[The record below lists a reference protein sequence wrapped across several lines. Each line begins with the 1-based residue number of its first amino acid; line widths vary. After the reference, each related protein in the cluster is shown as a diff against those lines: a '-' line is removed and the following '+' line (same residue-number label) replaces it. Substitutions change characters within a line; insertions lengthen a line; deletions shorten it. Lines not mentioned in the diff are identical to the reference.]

1 MKAILKVAS
10 FQTGLFLIWVFIALM
25 AVITWFAIGMVMA
38 IVGGDHFDSALFF
51 STAVLCILVLAP
63 LLKANTFLIRYGLKD
78 INRTV
83 ILINIVCFMT
93 FMGMFFALPRH

>member
-25 AVITWFAIGMVMA
+25 AIITWFAIGMVMA

-51 STAVLCILVLAP
+51 LYGCSLYSSTGS
-63 LLKANTFLIRYGLKD
+63 TFESQYFLDSLWAERYKSHGYSD
-78 INRTV
+78 
-83 ILINIVCFMT
+83 
-93 FMGMFFALPRH
+93 